1 MTMESASIGVSSLT
15 RMMTSSS
22 PTKNDGYWFL
32 KMSSTVDTMT
42 PISVDVITATTSENL
57 AVLGW
62 FAPNSFD
69 TLTLH
74 QFEIIS
80 NVYILRSYRLESSME
95 FLFLFVHCVKDTW
108 FYLTAVF
115 IPIATMAVHPKMFM
129 LQFQFILKII
139 RCIDSK
145 NHRFY

>member
-1 MTMESASIGVSSLT
+1 
-15 RMMTSSS
+15 
-22 PTKNDGYWFL
+22 
-32 KMSSTVDTMT
+32 MSRTVDTMT

-74 QFEIIS
+74 QFEIVS
-80 NVYILRSYRLESSME
+80 NVYILKSYRPEKFNE
-95 FLFLFVHCVKDTW
+95 IFICACVNGTW

-129 LQFQFILKII
+129 LQFQFIFKMI
-139 RCIDSK
+139 RCIDLK
-145 NHRFY
+145 NNRSYYTIFLRSYQIICMPTKE